1 LKYPEQ
7 SMSETEVVREGV
19 VAIIERSGRYL
30 TITRS
35 QSVIAPGKICFPGG
49 GIEPGE
55 TPHQA
60 LIRECFEELGISVE
74 PIRQLG
80 ISVTPWGV
88 RLYWY
93 SAKLSNEDVT
103 FRPNP
108 QEVSAVTWMA
118 REEMLA
124 HPDTLE
130 GNDSFF
136 EKFEATLQT
145 V

>member
-1 LKYPEQ
+1 
-7 SMSETEVVREGV
+7 MSETAIVREGV
-19 VAIIERSGRYL
+19 IAIIERSGRYL

-49 GIEPGE
+49 GIEAGE

-60 LIRECFEELGISVE
+60 LIRECFEELGVSVE
-74 PIRQLG
+74 PILQLG

-88 RLYWY
+88 RLYWF
-93 SAKLSNEDVT
+93 SAKLSNEDAA
-103 FRPNP
+103 FQPNP
-108 QEVSAVTWMA
+108 QEVSAVTWMT
-118 REEMLA
+118 REEMFA
-124 HPDTLE
+124 HPDILE

-136 EKFEATLQT
+136 EKFETILQT

>member
-1 LKYPEQ
+1 ML
-7 SMSETEVVREGV
+7 ETEVIREGV
-19 VAIIERSGRYL
+19 VAIIEQSGRYL

-35 QSVIAPGKICFPGG
+35 QSVIAPGKVCFPGG
-49 GIEPGE
+49 GIEAGE

-60 LIRECFEELGISVE
+60 LIRECFEELGVSVE

-80 ISVTPWGV
+80 VSVTPWGV

-93 SAKLSNEDVT
+93 SAKFSDEAILSNEDVT
-103 FRPNP
+103 FQPNP
-108 QEVSAVTWMA
+108 QEVSAITWMT
-118 REEMLA
+118 RDEMLA
-124 HPDTLE
+124 HPETLE

-136 EKFEATLQT
+136 EKFETILQT

>member
-1 LKYPEQ
+1 
-7 SMSETEVVREGV
+7 MSETEVVREGV

>member
-1 LKYPEQ
+1 
-7 SMSETEVVREGV
+7 MSETEIVREGV
-19 VAIIERSGRYL
+19 VAIIERAGRYL

-49 GIEPGE
+49 GIEADGMPQ
-55 TPHQA
+55 QA
-60 LIRECFEELGISVE
+60 LIRECFEELGVLVE

-88 RLYWY
+88 RLQWF
-93 SAKLSNEDVT
+93 SARLSNEDET

-108 QEVSAVTWMA
+108 QEVSAVTWMT
-118 REEMLA
+118 RDEMLT
-124 HPDTLE
+124 HSNTLE

-136 EKFEATLQT
+136 ERFETMLQRW
-145 V
+145 

>member
-1 LKYPEQ
+1 
-7 SMSETEVVREGV
+7 MSEIEVVREGV
-19 VAIIERSGRYL
+19 VAVIERSGRYL

-49 GIEPGE
+49 GIEAGE
-55 TPHQA
+55 TLHQA
-60 LIRECFEELGISVE
+60 LIRECFEELGVSVE

-118 REEMLA
+118 RDEMLA

-136 EKFEATLQT
+136 EKFETILQT
-145 V
+145 K

>member
-1 LKYPEQ
+1 
-7 SMSETEVVREGV
+7 MSETEVVREGV

-35 QSVIAPGKICFPGG
+35 QSVIAPGKVCFPGG
-49 GIEPGE
+49 GIEAGE
-55 TPHQA
+55 MPHQA
-60 LIRECFEELGISVE
+60 LIRECFEELGVSVE

-93 SAKLSNEDVT
+93 SAKLSDEDAT
-103 FRPNP
+103 FLPNP
-108 QEVSAVTWMA
+108 QEVSAVTWMT
-118 REEMLA
+118 RDEMLA

-136 EKFEATLQT
+136 EKFETILHIL
-145 V
+145 

>member
-1 LKYPEQ
+1 
-7 SMSETEVVREGV
+7 MSETEIVREGV

-49 GIEPGE
+49 GIEGDE
-55 TPHQA
+55 TPERA
-60 LIRECFEELGISVE
+60 LIRECLEELGVLVE

-88 RLYWY
+88 RLCWF
-93 SAKLSNEDVT
+93 SAKLSNEDAV

-108 QEVSAVTWMA
+108 QEVSAITWMT
-118 REEMLA
+118 RDEMLA
-124 HPDTLE
+124 HPETLE
-130 GNDSFF
+130 GNAIFF
-136 EKFEATLQT
+136 ENFESILQT
-145 V
+145 A

>member
-1 LKYPEQ
+1 
-7 SMSETEVVREGV
+7 MSETEVIREGV
-19 VAIIERSGRYL
+19 IAIIERLGRYL

-49 GIEPGE
+49 RIEAGE

-60 LIRECFEELGISVE
+60 LVRECFEELGVAVE

-80 ISVTPWGV
+80 VSVTPWGV

-93 SAKLSNEDVT
+93 SAKLSDENAT
-103 FRPNP
+103 FQPNP
-108 QEVSAVTWMA
+108 QEVSAVTWMT

-124 HPDTLE
+124 HPETLE

-136 EKFEATLQT
+136 EKFETML
-145 V
+145 

>member
-1 LKYPEQ
+1 MP
-7 SMSETEVVREGV
+7 ETEIVREGV

-49 GIEPGE
+49 GIEGDE
-55 TPHQA
+55 TPQQA
-60 LIRECFEELGISVE
+60 LIRECFEELGVLVE

-88 RLYWY
+88 RLRWF
-93 SAKLSNEDVT
+93 SARLSNEDAV
-103 FRPNP
+103 FQPNP
-108 QEVSAVTWMA
+108 QEVSAVTWMT

-124 HPDTLE
+124 HPETLE
-130 GNDSFF
+130 GNDLFF
-136 EKFEATLQT
+136 ERFETMMQT
-145 V
+145 HTKN